1 MYDIMQSTAHPQIEP
16 NAAFQRILDAVE
28 VLKEYDGK
36 DSDIPGEAYAHLML
50 GLEKAPRGT
59 AGYDFTDANGRRVQV
74 KTKVPHTAWSDQ
86 LVKTRFVSNI
96 KPDLA
101 DDLIIV
107 FCNNE
112 GQWRH
117 IGPVA
122 IADLPSRPHKAGP
135 RYFLKDIVN
144 VINGGARGR

>member
-1 MYDIMQSTAHPQIEP
+1 MYDIMQSTAQPYIKP

-74 KTKVPHTAWSDQ
+74 KTKVPHKAWSDR
-86 LVKTRFVSNI
+86 LVKMLYVSNL

-101 DDLIIV
+101 DDLIIAYRDK
-107 FCNNE
+107 E
-112 GQWRH
+112 SQWRH

-135 RYFLKDIVN
+135 RYYLKDILN
-144 VINGGARGR
+144 TINAGAGE

>member
-1 MYDIMQSTAHPQIEP
+1 MYEAMQTAAHAPIQP

-74 KTKVPHTAWSDQ
+74 KTKVPHTAWSDH

-96 KPDLA
+96 KPNLA

-107 FCNNE
+107 YRDNDS
-112 GQWRH
+112 QWRH

-122 IADLPSRPHKAGP
+122 IADLPSRPHKAGA
-135 RYFLKDIVN
+135 RYFLMDIIAIMNDQSVRN
-144 VINGGARGR
+144 

>member
-1 MYDIMQSTAHPQIEP
+1 MYEAMQTAAHALIKP

-50 GLEKAPRGT
+50 GFEKAPRGT
-59 AGYDFTDANGRRVQV
+59 AGYDFTDANGRRIQV
-74 KTKVPHTAWSDQ
+74 KTKVPQSAWSDQ
-86 LVKTRFVSNI
+86 LVKRLYVSNL

-107 FCNNE
+107 YCDKE
-112 GQWRH
+112 SQWRH

-122 IADLPSRPHKAGP
+122 IADLPSHPHKAGA
-135 RYFLKDIVN
+135 RFFLKDIIAT
-144 VINGGARGR
+144 INDQSVRN

>member
-1 MYDIMQSTAHPQIEP
+1 MYEAMQTAAHAPIQP

-59 AGYDFTDANGRRVQV
+59 AGYDFTDANGRRIQV
-74 KTKVPHTAWSDQ
+74 KTKVPQSVWSDQ
-86 LVKTRFVSNI
+86 LVKTRYVSNL

-107 FCNNE
+107 YRDKE
-112 GQWRH
+112 SQWRH

-122 IADLPSRPHKAGP
+122 IADVPSRPHKAGA
-135 RYFLKDIVN
+135 RYYLMDIIAITATAGN
-144 VINGGARGR
+144 